1 MSKEILEAV
10 RELELQKSI
19 DAEMLLVALEEAL
32 GAAYRKTPESQGKHA
47 RVTIDRETGD
57 FRVMQIDADDD
68 TLEGLGLLEYPLPP
82 EMSELPAEPERPRRE
97 RPAFYIRADRDE
109 ALPDNEPEPIIQW
122 DKLAEHGIHEY
133 DATPKNFGRI
143 AAQTA
148 KQVILQ
154 RIREIERDMMFEEYQ
169 DRVGDVVTG
178 IVQQADNR
186 YCLVDLGRVEAL
198 LPGSEQVPGER
209 YEHGARIKAVII
221 EVRNGTRGPQIVL
234 SRRSEEMIR
243 EMFTLEVPEI
253 ADGLVEIR
261 QVAREA
267 GYRAKIAVESKVQ
280 GVDPVGACVG
290 PRGSRVRMVVGE
302 LRGEKIDI
310 IPWNDEP
317 ARFIAKALAPARVRE
332 VLVDDDSM
340 QATVIVPD
348 DQLSLAI
355 GREGQNARLA
365 AKLTGWRIDIKSET
379 EFAMEGDEEYA
390 GADTVARFLEAR
402 GYDERMMKAIL
413 KEGRLS
419 INGIVVR
426 RYERLVGPQ
435 DVVTIDGDELGPPT
449 VQLPPREEPA
459 AAIAEEAA
467 EAVEEAE
474 IEEAAEAADDQA
486 DEEAE
491 EIAEDV
497 EEELESDDDESD
509 EDESDDEESDDDES
523 DDESDEDE
531 DD

>member
-1 MSKEILEAV
+1 MNREMLMLVDAISREKSVERDVVFAAVEAALAQATKKLYEGDVDIRVAVDRDSGNYETFRRWHVVPNEAGLQLPDQEILLFEA
-10 RELELQKSI
+10 
-19 DAEMLLVALEEAL
+19 EEQIPDIEVDE
-32 GAAYRKTPESQGKHA
+32 YIEES
-47 RVTIDRETGD
+47 VPS
-57 FRVMQIDADDD
+57 V
-68 TLEGLGLLEYPLPP
+68 
-82 EMSELPAEPERPRRE
+82 
-97 RPAFYIRADRDE
+97 
-109 ALPDNEPEPIIQW
+109 PI
-122 DKLAEHGIHEY
+122 
-133 DATPKNFGRI
+133 GRI
-143 AAQTA
+143 GAMAA

-154 RIREIERDMMFEEYQ
+154 RIREVERDMMFEEYQ

-186 YCLVDLGRVEAL
+186 YCLVDLGKVEAL

-234 SRRSEEMIR
+234 SRRSEELIR

-253 ADGLVEIR
+253 SDGLVEIR

-332 VLVDDDSM
+332 VLVDDESM

-365 AKLTGWRIDIKSET
+365 AKLTGWRIDIKSES
-379 EFAMEGDEEYA
+379 EFAMEGDEDYA
-390 GADTVARFLEAR
+390 GADSIAKYLEAN
-402 GYDERMMKAIL
+402 GYDERAMKGLL
-413 KEGRLS
+413 KEGRVS
-419 INGIVVR
+419 INGIVIR
-426 RYERLVGPQ
+426 RYERLVGPE
-435 DVVTIDGDELGPPT
+435 DVVTVDGDEIER
-449 VQLPPREEPA
+449 PRASA
-459 AAIAEEAA
+459 AATPAEETEVAA
-467 EAVEEAE
+467 EIAAEIDAELAVEEETAAPAVEAE
-474 IEEAAEAADDQA
+474 PEAELAADEGD
-486 DEEAE
+486 
-491 EIAEDV
+491 DV
-497 EEELESDDDESD
+497 
-509 EDESDDEESDDDES
+509 
-523 DDESDEDE
+523 
-531 DD
+531 

>member
-1 MSKEILEAV
+1 MSKEILEAI
-10 RELELQKSI
+10 RELEVQKSI
-19 DAEMLLVALEEAL
+19 DAEVLLTALEEAL
-32 GAAYRKTPESQGKHA
+32 RAAYKKTPGAAGKHA
-47 RVTIDRETGD
+47 RVEIDRQTGD

-68 TLEGLGLLEYPLPP
+68 KLESLGLLTYPDVP
-82 EMSELPAEPERPRRE
+82 EMSELVVEPERPRRE
-97 RPAFYIRADRDE
+97 RPAFYIRADRD
-109 ALPDNEPEPIIQW
+109 PDPIDNEPEAIIAW
-122 DKLAEHGIHEY
+122 DELAQHGITPY

-148 KQVILQ
+148 KQVIMQ
-154 RIREIERDMMFEEYQ
+154 RIREVERDMMFEEYQ

-221 EVRNGTRGPQIVL
+221 EVRSGTRGPQIVL

-253 ADGLVEIR
+253 ADGLVVIR

-290 PRGSRVRMVVGE
+290 PRGSRVRMVVSE

-332 VLVDDDSM
+332 VLVDDEDCTNNDDAVDRIRATHQRRMEHPWHLRDDLDTNPRCKHQDQDFSDETHPFPPLLSRCSTRSATTRPALVISAPATISSS
-340 QATVIVPD
+340 QAGAN
-348 DQLSLAI
+348 SASGAI
-355 GREGQNARLA
+355 RRTNARTLA
-365 AKLTGWRIDIKSET
+365 A
-379 EFAMEGDEEYA
+379 
-390 GADTVARFLEAR
+390 
-402 GYDERMMKAIL
+402 
-413 KEGRLS
+413 
-419 INGIVVR
+419 
-426 RYERLVGPQ
+426 
-435 DVVTIDGDELGPPT
+435 
-449 VQLPPREEPA
+449 
-459 AAIAEEAA
+459 
-467 EAVEEAE
+467 
-474 IEEAAEAADDQA
+474 
-486 DEEAE
+486 
-491 EIAEDV
+491 
-497 EEELESDDDESD
+497 
-509 EDESDDEESDDDES
+509 
-523 DDESDEDE
+523 
-531 DD
+531 

>member
-32 GAAYRKTPESQGKHA
+32 GAAYRKTPESEGKHA
-47 RVTIDRETGD
+47 RVEIDRETGD

-122 DKLAEHGIHEY
+122 DQLAAHGIHEY

-154 RIREIERDMMFEEYQ
+154 RIREIERDMMYEEYQ

-390 GADTVARFLEAR
+390 GADTVARYLEAR
-402 GYDERMMKAIL
+402 GYDERAMKAIL

-449 VQLPPREEPA
+449 VQLAPREVPA
-459 AAIAEEAA
+459 AAD

-474 IEEAAEAADDQA
+474 IEAAAEAADA
-486 DEEAE
+486 DAEEAAEEAAE

-497 EEELESDDDESD
+497 EEAVEAAEDEAD
-509 EDESDDEESDDDES
+509 EAESDDEDASDDDAS
-523 DDESDEDE
+523 AEDE

>member
-32 GAAYRKTPESQGKHA
+32 GAAYRKTPESEGKHA
-47 RVTIDRETGD
+47 RVEIDRETGD

-122 DKLAEHGIHEY
+122 DQLAAHGIHEY

-154 RIREIERDMMFEEYQ
+154 RIREIERDMMYEEYQ

-390 GADTVARFLEAR
+390 GADTVARYLEAR
-402 GYDERMMKAIL
+402 GYDERAMKAIL

-449 VQLPPREEPA
+449 VQLAPREVPA
-459 AAIAEEAA
+459 AAD

-474 IEEAAEAADDQA
+474 IEAAAEAADA
-486 DEEAE
+486 DAEEAAEEAAE

-497 EEELESDDDESD
+497 EEAVEAAEDEADEAESDDADA
-509 EDESDDEESDDDES
+509 SDDDAS
-523 DDESDEDE
+523 AEDE

>member
-1 MSKEILEAV
+1 MSKEILDAV

-47 RVTIDRETGD
+47 RVRIDRETGD
-57 FRVMQIDADDD
+57 FRVMQIDADDE

-82 EMSELPAEPERPRRE
+82 EMSELPAEPERPRKE

-122 DKLAEHGIHEY
+122 DELAQHGIHEY

-169 DRVGDVVTG
+169 DRIGDVVTG

-186 YCLVDLGRVEAL
+186 YCLVDLGRAEAL

-365 AKLTGWRIDIKSET
+365 KLTGWRIDIKSET

-390 GADTVARFLEAR
+390 GADTVARYLEAR
-402 GYDERMMKAIL
+402 GYDERTMKGIL

-449 VQLPPREEPA
+449 VALPPREEPA
-459 AAIAEEAA
+459 VEAEEELGAAIEEAEIEAAADVVADSTDAEAEEAADEVA

-474 IEEAAEAADDQA
+474 DTGDAEG
-486 DEEAE
+486 
-491 EIAEDV
+491 
-497 EEELESDDDESD
+497 
-509 EDESDDEESDDDES
+509 
-523 DDESDEDE
+523 E

>member
-32 GAAYRKTPESQGKHA
+32 GAAYRKTPESEGKHA
-47 RVTIDRETGD
+47 RVEIDRETGD

-68 TLEGLGLLEYPLPP
+68 TPEGPGLLEYPLPP

-122 DKLAEHGIHEY
+122 DQLAAHGIHEY

-154 RIREIERDMMFEEYQ
+154 RIREIERDMMYEEYQ

-390 GADTVARFLEAR
+390 GADTVARYLEAR
-402 GYDERMMKAIL
+402 GYDERAMKAIL

-449 VQLPPREEPA
+449 VQLAPREEPA
-459 AAIAEEAA
+459 AAD

-474 IEEAAEAADDQA
+474 IEAAAEAADA
-486 DEEAE
+486 DAEEAAEEAAE

-497 EEELESDDDESD
+497 EEAVEAAEDEAD
-509 EDESDDEESDDDES
+509 EAESDDEDASDDDAS
-523 DDESDEDE
+523 AEDE

>member
-1 MSKEILEAV
+1 MSKEILDAV
-10 RELELQKSI
+10 RELEVQKGI
-19 DAEMLLVALEEAL
+19 DAEVLLVALEEAL
-32 GAAYRKTPESQGKHA
+32 GAAYRKTPDAKGKHA
-47 RVTIDRETGD
+47 RVEIDRESGD
-57 FRVMQIDADDD
+57 FRVMQIDADED
-68 TLEGLGLLEYPLPP
+68 TLDDLGLLTWP
-82 EMSELPAEPERPRRE
+82 EIPKAPEGPVEPERPRRE
-97 RPAFYIRADRDE
+97 RPAFYVRADTADPVNRDQY
-109 ALPDNEPEPIIQW
+109 EPTVHW
-122 DKLAEHGIHEY
+122 DELAQHGIEPY

-143 AAQTA
+143 AASTA

-154 RIREIERDMMFEEYQ
+154 RIREVEHGMMFEEYQ
-169 DRVGDVVTG
+169 DRIGDVVTG

-186 YCLVDLGRVEAL
+186 NCLVDLGKAEAF
-198 LPGSEQVPGER
+198 LPASEQVPGER

-221 EVRNGTRGPQIVL
+221 EVRTGTRGPQIVL
-234 SRRSEEMIR
+234 SRKSEELIR

-261 QVAREA
+261 HVAREA

-290 PRGSRVRMVVGE
+290 PRGSRVRMVVGA

-365 AKLTGWRIDIKSET
+365 TKLTGWRIDIKSET

-390 GADTVARFLEAR
+390 GADNIAKFLEAH
-402 GYDERMMKAIL
+402 GYDERAMKAML
-413 KEGRLS
+413 KEGRVS

-426 RYERLVGPQ
+426 RYERLVGPE
-435 DVVTIDGDELGPPT
+435 DVVTLDGEELARPLASA
-449 VQLPPREEPA
+449 VA
-459 AAIAEEAA
+459 AAEADAIAEDGAAAVLAVEALDDELAEEGPEEAAA
-467 EAVEEAE
+467 EAEADAVEDALEAEAVAEVLAEEA
-474 IEEAAEAADDQA
+474 DMPP
-486 DEEAE
+486 
-491 EIAEDV
+491 AEDATG
-497 EEELESDDDESD
+497 
-509 EDESDDEESDDDES
+509 
-523 DDESDEDE
+523 DEDE
-531 DD
+531 D

>member
-1 MSKEILEAV
+1 MSKEILDAV
-10 RELELQKSI
+10 RELEQQKSI
-19 DAEMLLVALEEAL
+19 DSEILLTALEEAMR
-32 GAAYRKTPESQGKHA
+32 AAYKKTPGAGRHA
-47 RVTIDRETGD
+47 RVIIDRETGD
-57 FRVMQIDADDD
+57 FRVEQIDTDDD
-68 TLEGLGLLEYPLPP
+68 TLEELGLLTYPDPVEEPDLPI
-82 EMSELPAEPERPRRE
+82 EPERPRRE
-97 RPAFYIRADRDE
+97 RPAFYLRADRD
-109 ALPDNEPEPIIQW
+109 PDPIPEEPDPIIAW
-122 DKLAEHGIHEY
+122 NDLAQHGITPY
-133 DATPKNFGRI
+133 DATPDNFGRI

-148 KQVILQ
+148 KQVIVQ
-154 RIREIERDMMFEEYQ
+154 RIREVERDMMFEEYQ

-221 EVRNGTRGPQIVL
+221 EVRSGTRGPQIVL

-261 QVAREA
+261 MVAREA

-290 PRGSRVRMVVGE
+290 PRGSRVRMVVSE
-302 LRGEKIDI
+302 LRGEKVDI

-332 VLVDDDSM
+332 VLVDDESM

-390 GADTVARFLEAR
+390 GADSIAKFLEAR
-402 GYDERMMKAIL
+402 GYAERDMKALL
-413 KEGRLS
+413 KEGRVL

-426 RYERLVGPQ
+426 RYERLVGPD
-435 DVVTIDGDELGPPT
+435 DVVTIDGE
-449 VQLPPREEPA
+449 
-459 AAIAEEAA
+459 AI
-467 EAVEEAE
+467 
-474 IEEAAEAADDQA
+474 
-486 DEEAE
+486 
-491 EIAEDV
+491 
-497 EEELESDDDESD
+497 
-509 EDESDDEESDDDES
+509 
-523 DDESDEDE
+523 
-531 DD
+531 

>member
-1 MSKEILEAV
+1 
-10 RELELQKSI
+10 
-19 DAEMLLVALEEAL
+19 
-32 GAAYRKTPESQGKHA
+32 
-47 RVTIDRETGD
+47 
-57 FRVMQIDADDD
+57 
-68 TLEGLGLLEYPLPP
+68 
-82 EMSELPAEPERPRRE
+82 
-97 RPAFYIRADRDE
+97 
-109 ALPDNEPEPIIQW
+109 
-122 DKLAEHGIHEY
+122 
-133 DATPKNFGRI
+133 
-143 AAQTA
+143 
-148 KQVILQ
+148 
-154 RIREIERDMMFEEYQ
+154 MMFEEYQ

-221 EVRNGTRGPQIVL
+221 EVRSGTRGPQIVL

-290 PRGSRVRMVVGE
+290 PRGSRVRMVVSE

-317 ARFIAKALAPARVRE
+317 ARFIAKALAPARVKE
-332 VLVDDDSM
+332 VLVDDESM

-379 EFAMEGDEEYA
+379 EFAMEGDEDYA
-390 GADTVARFLEAR
+390 GADNIAKYLEAR
-402 GYDERMMKAIL
+402 GHDERAMKAFL
-413 KEGRLS
+413 KEGRVS

-426 RYERLVGPQ
+426 RYERLVGPE
-435 DVVTIDGDELGPPT
+435 DVVTIDGD
-449 VQLPPREEPA
+449 
-459 AAIAEEAA
+459 AI
-467 EAVEEAE
+467 
-474 IEEAAEAADDQA
+474 
-486 DEEAE
+486 
-491 EIAEDV
+491 
-497 EEELESDDDESD
+497 
-509 EDESDDEESDDDES
+509 
-523 DDESDEDE
+523 
-531 DD
+531 

>member
-1 MSKEILEAV
+1 MSKEILEAI
-10 RELELQKSI
+10 RELEAQKSI
-19 DAEMLLVALEEAL
+19 DAEVLLVALEEAL
-32 GAAYRKTPESQGKHA
+32 GAAYRKSPESKGKHA
-47 RVTIDRETGD
+47 RVEIDRDSGD

-68 TLEGLGLLEYPLPP
+68 QLEALGLLEYPLPP
-82 EMSELPAEPERPRRE
+82 EMSEIPAAEPERPRRE
-97 RPAFYIRADRDE
+97 RPAFYIRADRD
-109 ALPDNEPEPIIQW
+109 PDPIDNEPDAIIEW
-122 DKLAEHGIHEY
+122 DQLAQHGIIAY
-133 DATPKNFGRI
+133 DATPQNFGRI

-148 KQVILQ
+148 KQVVLQ
-154 RIREIERDMMFEEYQ
+154 RIREVERDMMFEEYQ

-186 YCLVDLGRVEAL
+186 YCLVDLGKVEAL

-234 SRRSEEMIR
+234 SRRSEELIR

-332 VLVDDDSM
+332 VLVDDESM

-390 GADTVARFLEAR
+390 GADNIAKYLEAS
-402 GYDERMMKAIL
+402 GYDERAMKGLL
-413 KEGRLS
+413 KEGRVS
-419 INGIVVR
+419 INGIVIR
-426 RYERLVGPQ
+426 RYERLVGPE
-435 DVVTIDGDELGPPT
+435 DVVTVDGDELER
-449 VQLPPREEPA
+449 PRGA
-459 AAIAEEAA
+459 ATPVEQAEVAA
-467 EAVEEAE
+467 EIAGEIDAE
-474 IEEAAEAADDQA
+474 IEAEVEAEVVAEVEAEVVAEVIAEVEADEAAVEAEPDVELQA
-486 DEEAE
+486 DEGDNA
-491 EIAEDV
+491 
-497 EEELESDDDESD
+497 
-509 EDESDDEESDDDES
+509 
-523 DDESDEDE
+523 
-531 DD
+531 

>member
-1 MSKEILEAV
+1 VPLEVGEAEMSKEILDAV
-10 RELELQKSI
+10 HELEAQKGI
-19 DAEMLLVALEEAL
+19 DAEVLLVALEEAL
-32 GAAYRKTPESQGKHA
+32 RAAYKKTPGAGRHA
-47 RVTIDRETGD
+47 RVVIDRETGD
-57 FRVMQIDADDD
+57 FRVLQIDTDDD
-68 TLEGLGLLEYPLPP
+68 TLEDLGLLTYPEP
-82 EMSELPAEPERPRRE
+82 EPEPEVPIEPERPRRE
-97 RPAFYIRADRDE
+97 RPAFYERADQ
-109 ALPDNEPEPIIQW
+109 PEPEPEEPDPIIAW
-122 DKLAEHGIHEY
+122 DRLAEHGITPY
-133 DATPKNFGRI
+133 DATPDNFGRI

-148 KQVILQ
+148 KQVVLQ
-154 RIREIERDMMFEEYQ
+154 RIREVERDMMFEEYQ

-243 EMFTLEVPEI
+243 ELFTLEVPEI

-290 PRGSRVRMVVGE
+290 PRGSRVRMVVSE

-332 VLVDDDSM
+332 VLVDDESM

-365 AKLTGWRIDIKSET
+365 AKLTGWRVDIKSET
-379 EFAMEGDEEYA
+379 EFAMEGDEDYA
-390 GADTVARFLEAR
+390 GADTLAIFLDKR
-402 GYDERMMKAIL
+402 GYPERDMKALL
-413 KEGRLS
+413 KEGRVT

-426 RYERLVGPQ
+426 RYERLVGPE
-435 DVVTIDGDELGPPT
+435 DVVAVDGEN
-449 VQLPPREEPA
+449 
-459 AAIAEEAA
+459 
-467 EAVEEAE
+467 
-474 IEEAAEAADDQA
+474 
-486 DEEAE
+486 
-491 EIAEDV
+491 
-497 EEELESDDDESD
+497 LE
-509 EDESDDEESDDDES
+509 
-523 DDESDEDE
+523 
-531 DD
+531 

>member
-10 RELELQKSI
+10 RELEAQKSI
-19 DAEMLLVALEEAL
+19 DAEVLLVALEEAL

-47 RVTIDRETGD
+47 RVEIDRDTGD
-57 FRVMQIDADDD
+57 FRVMQIDADDEQ
-68 TLEGLGLLEYPLPP
+68 LEALGLLEYPLPP
-82 EMSELPAEPERPRRE
+82 EMSEIPVAEPERPRRE
-97 RPAFYIRADRDE
+97 RPAFYIRADRD
-109 ALPDNEPEPIIQW
+109 PDPIDNEPDAIIEW
-122 DKLAEHGIHEY
+122 DQLAQHGIIAY

-154 RIREIERDMMFEEYQ
+154 RIREVERDMMFEEYQ
-169 DRVGDVVTG
+169 DREGDVVTG

-186 YCLVDLGRVEAL
+186 YCLVDLGKVEAL

-234 SRRSEEMIR
+234 SRRSEELIR

-332 VLVDDDSM
+332 VLVDDESM

-365 AKLTGWRIDIKSET
+365 AKLTGWRIDIKSES
-379 EFAMEGDEEYA
+379 EFAMEGDEDYA
-390 GADTVARFLEAR
+390 GADSIAKYLEAN
-402 GYDERMMKAIL
+402 GYDERAMKGLL
-413 KEGRLS
+413 KEGRVS
-419 INGIVVR
+419 INGIVIR
-426 RYERLVGPQ
+426 RYERLVGPE
-435 DVVTIDGDELGPPT
+435 DVVTVDGDEIER
-449 VQLPPREEPA
+449 PRASA
-459 AAIAEEAA
+459 AATPAEEAEVAA
-467 EAVEEAE
+467 EIAAEIDVELAVEEEIAAPAVEADPEAE
-474 IEEAAEAADDQA
+474 LAADEGD
-486 DEEAE
+486 
-491 EIAEDV
+491 DV
-497 EEELESDDDESD
+497 
-509 EDESDDEESDDDES
+509 
-523 DDESDEDE
+523 
-531 DD
+531 

>member
-10 RELELQKSI
+10 RELEAQKSI
-19 DAEMLLVALEEAL
+19 DAEVLLVALEEAL
-32 GAAYRKTPESQGKHA
+32 GAAYRKSPESKGKHA
-47 RVTIDRETGD
+47 RVEIDRDTGD

-68 TLEGLGLLEYPLPP
+68 QLEALGLLEYPLPP
-82 EMSELPAEPERPRRE
+82 EMSEIPVAEPERPRRE
-97 RPAFYIRADRDE
+97 RPAFYIRADRD
-109 ALPDNEPEPIIQW
+109 PDPIDNEPEPIIEW
-122 DKLAEHGIHEY
+122 DQLAQHGIVAY

-154 RIREIERDMMFEEYQ
+154 RIREVERDMMFEEYQ

-186 YCLVDLGRVEAL
+186 YCLVDLGKVEAL

-234 SRRSEEMIR
+234 SRRSEELIR

-253 ADGLVEIR
+253 SDGLVEIR

-332 VLVDDDSM
+332 VLVDDESM

-390 GADTVARFLEAR
+390 GADNIAKFLEAS
-402 GYDERMMKAIL
+402 GYDERAMKGLL
-413 KEGRLS
+413 KEGRVS
-419 INGIVVR
+419 INGIVIR
-426 RYERLVGPQ
+426 RYERLVGPE
-435 DVVTIDGDELGPPT
+435 DIVTVDGDELER
-449 VQLPPREEPA
+449 PRASAVATPAEQAEVAEEIA
-459 AAIAEEAA
+459 GEIDAELEAEEAA
-467 EAVEEAE
+467 EVVEEVATEVEAE
-474 IEEAAEAADDQA
+474 VEAELEGESDVELQA
-486 DEEAE
+486 DEGDNA
-491 EIAEDV
+491 
-497 EEELESDDDESD
+497 
-509 EDESDDEESDDDES
+509 
-523 DDESDEDE
+523 
-531 DD
+531 